1 MSEELADLIS
11 GLEAELLQPRNRKS
25 ADKLSEL
32 IAEEFIEIGESGSRY
47 TKKEVIGLLPRQAPA
62 RYAIS
67 DFQANEIAPD
77 LVLATYTA
85 AKTVE
90 ETGSTTHSRRSSLW
104 RRREGRWQVV
114 FHQGTPV
121 HKQPMSDSTADSTEE
136 ALSRSTLTRTG

>member
-1 MSEELADLIS
+1 MNAELADRIS
-11 GLEAELLQPRNRKS
+11 KLEAELLQPGNRRS
-25 ADKLSEL
+25 TDKLNEL

-47 TKKEVIGLLPRQAPA
+47 TKKEVVELLTRQAPA

-90 ETGSTTHSRRSSLW
+90 ETGSTTHSRRTSLW
-104 RRREGRWQVV
+104 RRRDGRWQVV
-114 FHQGTPV
+114 FHQGTIIRP
-121 HKQPMSDSTADSTEE
+121 
-136 ALSRSTLTRTG
+136 